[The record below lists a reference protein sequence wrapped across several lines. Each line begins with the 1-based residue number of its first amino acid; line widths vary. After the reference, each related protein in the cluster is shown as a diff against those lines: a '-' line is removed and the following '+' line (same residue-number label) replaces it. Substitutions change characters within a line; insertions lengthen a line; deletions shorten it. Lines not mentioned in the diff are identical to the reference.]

1 MKRYPRVLKFIWWYQ
16 VTVLIYQQVMRSTR
30 NIFIV
35 NMAVSG
41 VLLCSFTMPLTL
53 VDLLYKYWV
62 LGTDQVDMTVSGALL
77 CSFTMPLTLV
87 DLLYKYWALGTDQV
101 DMTVSGVLL
110 CSFTMPLTLVDLLY
124 KYWALGTDQVDL
136 AVSGVL
142 LCSNNHAP
150 HPCGP
155 AL

>member
-1 MKRYPRVLKFIWWYQ
+1 
-16 VTVLIYQQVMRSTR
+16 MRSTR

-53 VDLLYKYWV
+53 VDLLYKYWA
-62 LGTDQVDMTVSGALL
+62 LGTDQVDMAVSWVLL

-101 DMTVSGVLL
+101 DM
-110 CSFTMPLTLVDLLY
+110 
-124 KYWALGTDQVDL
+124 

-142 LCSNNHAP
+142 P
-150 HPCGP
+150 
-155 AL
+155 